1 MKNPTK
7 HPDKVF
13 EEVDDAVQRLY
24 SLVHCRWHPKQG
36 GRHDAAPKDV
46 RDALE
51 DLREITLE
59 LKGLWDYLGGALGR
73 AA

>member
-1 MKNPTK
+1 MR
-7 HPDKVF
+7 DGASVF
-13 EEVDDAVQRLY
+13 VDEA
-24 SLVHCRWHPKQG
+24 
-36 GRHDAAPKDV
+36 GRPVASQTELLLTLPRTAPQDV
-46 RDALE
+46 RDALA